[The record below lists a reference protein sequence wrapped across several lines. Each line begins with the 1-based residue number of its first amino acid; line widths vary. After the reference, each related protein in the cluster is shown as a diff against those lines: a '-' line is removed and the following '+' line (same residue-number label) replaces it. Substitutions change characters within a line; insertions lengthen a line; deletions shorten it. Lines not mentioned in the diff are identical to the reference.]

1 MNRNAIPYRCVVALA
16 LTTFGAPAG
25 AADPPAPPRSI
36 RVVLD
41 DNYPPY
47 IFRNAEGEVQG
58 ILQDLWNLWQQR
70 TGIAVDFQPMDW
82 GKARATMESGQADV
96 IDTIFA
102 TEARRRIYDFSPAY
116 ATIEVPIFFHQS
128 ISGITNATSLKGF
141 TVGVKEGDVCIDHLQ
156 AHGIHELRRYSSYEA
171 QIRAAIRQEI
181 RVLCIDKP
189 PASYFFN
196 REGAADAF
204 RHSPPLYIGEFHWA
218 VAKDRPDLKK
228 IIADGFALISD
239 EERAAIETRWLG
251 EKLTAGRW
259 AGVTRYFYHFL
270 FGASLLMAALVAW
283 NWTLRRRV
291 SARTSDLSQS
301 LRELRQSELTF
312 RKLFE
317 DSSDAI
323 LLIDGS
329 GVFVECNQA
338 ALDLLKMSREQF
350 LFSSPARISPEFQP
364 DGRRSAESAPE
375 MVALAY
381 RQGLHRFDWTCVDA
395 QGGEFI
401 VEVSLMPV
409 TIKGELMLHTT
420 WRDITARKQTEANI
434 EKLHVDLEQRIAERT
449 ADLEKANQALTHA
462 KMDAETANRA
472 KSVFLSNMSHE
483 LRTPLNAILGF
494 ANLLERDIGMSDE
507 SREKLATI
515 NRAGKHLLALINDVL
530 EISRIEA
537 NRMVIDRNPFDLFD
551 LLESVQEMVQVRI
564 QDKGL
569 AFLLEQATPLPPM
582 VEGDAHRLK
591 QVLLN
596 LLGNAVKYTDKGDI
610 RLRVSRGNSDQ
621 VCFQVLDT
629 GPGIRAE
636 EQPQLFHAFYQ
647 TREGIAKGEGTG
659 LGLTISAEYTRLMGG
674 QLEVH
679 SAPGQ
684 GSVFTL
690 TLPLPACISTSV
702 VQKSQTCMVTRLL
715 PEHEGVKVLVVD
727 DKPDNLDLVLQLL
740 TNVGFAVRTAHNGQ
754 QAIEIF
760 TQWQPRFIWMDIRMP
775 VMDGYEAT
783 RQIRQLPGGDQVR
796 IAALTAGV
804 FEENRREILLA
815 GCDDM
820 VKKPLE
826 EEQLFALMGKLLGV
840 RYLYGRDKARA
851 APAGNLDLHVLPP
864 QTIAELLAA
873 AEMLDSDMVANI
885 IQQLRT
891 PHPALATELRSLAKN
906 FRFDR
911 IADFCRSAQAAPRQ

>member
-1 MNRNAIPYRCVVALA
+1 
-16 LTTFGAPAG
+16 
-25 AADPPAPPRSI
+25 
-36 RVVLD
+36 
-41 DNYPPY
+41 
-47 IFRNAEGEVQG
+47 
-58 ILQDLWNLWQQR
+58 
-70 TGIAVDFQPMDW
+70 MDW
-82 GKARATMESGQADV
+82 GKARAKMESGQADV
-96 IDTIFA
+96 IDTIFE
-102 TEARRRIYDFSPAY
+102 TEARRKIYDFSPAY

-128 ISGITNATSLKGF
+128 ISGITNAASLKGF
-141 TVGVKEGDVCIDHLQ
+141 TVGVKEGDACIDHLQ

-171 QIRAAIRQEI
+171 QVKAAIRQEI

-196 REGAADAF
+196 REGAADTF
-204 RHSPPLYIGEFHWA
+204 RHSPPLYVGEFHWA
-218 VAKDRPDLKK
+218 VAKDRSDLKK
-228 IIADGFALISD
+228 IIEDGFALITD

-251 EKLTAGRW
+251 EKLTTGRW
-259 AGVTRYFYHFL
+259 AGVTQYFYLFL
-270 FGASLLMAALVAW
+270 FGTSLIMAALVAW

-291 SARTSDLSQS
+291 NARTRELSQS
-301 LRELRQSELTF
+301 LQELRQSELTF

-329 GVFVECNQA
+329 NVFVECNQA
-338 ALDLLKMSREQF
+338 ALDLLKMSREEF

-375 MVALAY
+375 MIALAY
-381 RQGLHRFDWTCVDA
+381 SQGLHRFDWTCVDA

-409 TIKGELMLHTT
+409 TVKGQLMLHTT
-420 WRDITARKQTEANI
+420 WRDITARKQTEAKI
-434 EKLHVDLEQRIAERT
+434 EKLYVDLEQRIAVRT
-449 ADLEKANQALTHA
+449 ADLEEANRALSLAKA
-462 KMDAETANRA
+462 DAEAANRA

-494 ANLLERDIGMSDE
+494 ANLLERDQGMGDE
-507 SREKLATI
+507 SRDKLATI

-537 NRMVIDRNPFDLFD
+537 NRVAIDHNPFDLFD
-551 LLESVQEMVQVRI
+551 LLESVQEMVQVRA

-569 AFLLEQATPLPPM
+569 AFLVGHETPLPPL

-596 LLGNAVKYTDKGDI
+596 LLGNAVKYTDKGDVQ
-610 RLRVSRGNSDQ
+610 LRVGRGDGDM
-621 VCFQVLDT
+621 VRFQVFDT

-636 EQPQLFHAFYQ
+636 DQPRLFHAFYQ

-690 TLPLPACISTSV
+690 TLPLPEYTSTTV
-702 VQKSQTCMVTRLL
+702 VKNQTYMVTRLV
-715 PEHEGVKVLVVD
+715 PEHEGIKVLVAD
-727 DKPDNLDLVLQLL
+727 DKPDNLELVTLLL
-740 TNVGFAVRTAHNGQ
+740 TNVGFAVRTAHNGKE
-754 QAIEIF
+754 AIDIF
-760 TQWQPRFIWMDIRMP
+760 TQWQPRFIWMDMRMP
-775 VMDGYEAT
+775 VVDGYEAT
-783 RQIRQLPGGDQVR
+783 RQIRQLPGGDHVR

-804 FEENRREILLA
+804 FEEDRKEILLA

-826 EEQLFALMGKLLGV
+826 EEQLFALMGELLGV
-840 RYLYGRDKARA
+840 RYLYGRDKSHAEPA
-851 APAGNLDLHVLPP
+851 ASLDLSVLPP

-873 AEMLDSDMVANI
+873 AEMLDSEMVANI
-885 IQQLRT
+885 IQQLRA
-891 PHPALATELRSLAKN
+891 PHPVLAAELKAMAKT

-911 IADFCRSAQAAPRQ
+911 IADFCRDTQTALRL